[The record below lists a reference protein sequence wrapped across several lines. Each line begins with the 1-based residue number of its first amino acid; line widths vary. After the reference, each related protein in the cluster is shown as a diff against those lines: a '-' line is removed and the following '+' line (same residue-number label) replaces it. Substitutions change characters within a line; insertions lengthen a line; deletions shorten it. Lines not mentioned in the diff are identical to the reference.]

1 MAILEQIIAH
11 LDPYERNEFL
21 AYVER
26 HPRNAR
32 EQEIVR
38 LLLQNNPPDPAELK
52 ELLYPSEGK
61 GPNHKRDAYNGLRK
75 QALNKLFQWI
85 MIYRMD
91 SDHSPDGRI
100 YSLITVGRLMLERN
114 AVDSCAFLLQQ
125 AEKLATLSRQYEV
138 LESIYSYLI
147 AHSVEMDLN
156 VKEVISNWE
165 SNRKRYDRI
174 CFLQRVYALKRQS
187 VRNAMKLGKALNP
200 EISIK
205 SIFKEV
211 VVSHDDA
218 NDPAFMHML
227 CRIVRTGLSS
237 GKDYTAFERFVT
249 KIYTRFKSKGMLT
262 LHDKEFELGF
272 LYMCA
277 HAAYRNRKFALAEQY
292 CEMIGNMLGE
302 RGARQHLIFPKYA
315 AVRAGVAALTGRN
328 AEAIKLMESALEHR
342 VDTTEISEWLNNQLN
357 LAVYYFQAD
366 NFRKSNRT
374 LQQIEGEHDYLVNEM
389 GLEWCFKKN
398 MIELIVQCELGNE
411 DIALKSCD
419 RIKLLYGEM
428 LGQSMYKR
436 VGIFLEFIRHMIK
449 DPNIVTTPEFLAD
462 VKNAQLAWPGYKE
475 DVQAITFFCWL
486 RSKMAQKSYYEV
498 LLERLKEGVL

>member
-1 MAILEQIIAH
+1 MSVLEQIIAH
-11 LDPYERNEFL
+11 LDAYERNEFL

-26 HPRNAR
+26 QPRNAR

-38 LLLQNNPPDPAELK
+38 LLLRDNPPDSNEMK
-52 ELLYPSEGK
+52 ELLYPSDGK
-61 GPNHKRDAYNGLRK
+61 KANHKRDAYNGLRK
-75 QALNKLFQWI
+75 QVLNRLYQWI
-85 MIYRMD
+85 MLTRMD
-91 SDHSPDGRI
+91 SDFSTDGRV
-100 YSLITVGRLMLERN
+100 YSLITTGRLMLERN
-114 AVDSCAFLLQQ
+114 AVDTCSHLLHQ
-125 AEKLATLSRQYEV
+125 AEKLAILSRQYDV

-156 VKEVISNWE
+156 VKEVIGKWE
-165 SNRKRYDRI
+165 RNRKRYDRI
-174 CFLQRVYALKRQS
+174 CFLQRVYAIQRQS
-187 VRNAMKLGKALNP
+187 VRNAMRLGKALTP

-218 NDPAFMHML
+218 NDPAFMYML

-237 GKDYTAFERFVT
+237 GKDYTAFERFVS

-262 LHDKEFELGF
+262 PHDKEFELGF

-277 HAAYRNRKFALAEQY
+277 HAAYRNRKFALAEEH
-292 CEMIGNMLGE
+292 CKMMGEILGE
-302 RGARQHLIFPKYA
+302 RGARQHPIFPKYA

-366 NFRKSNRT
+366 NFRKCNRT
-374 LQQIEGEHDYLVNEM
+374 LQLIEGNHDYLVNEM

-398 MIELIVQCELGNE
+398 MIELIVQYELGNE
-411 DIALKSCD
+411 DISLKSCD

-428 LGQSMYKR
+428 LGQAMYQR
-436 VGIFLEFIRHMIK
+436 VGIFLEFIRRMIK

-486 RSKMAQKSYYEV
+486 RSKMTMRQYYEV
-498 LLERLKEGVL
+498 LLERMREFNI